1 MSIFLMFSLAK
12 LRRDFFIRNF
22 IFSDF
27 ILALRCNWLI
37 LKGGGKI
44 RISDFS
50 FGVSEL
56 IIGVLARLGIRAEK
70 VSPIGLKNSMGDEIV

>member
-1 MSIFLMFSLAK
+1 MFSLAK

-37 LKGGGKI
+37 FRGGKI
-44 RISDFS
+44 GISDFS